1 MLLRPSDP
9 PTLRTSDPM
18 KLIDTHC
25 HVHFN
30 AYKHDM
36 DEVIER
42 TLSKGVFMITVGTQS
57 TTSANGLAVA
67 QKHDGMWAT
76 VGLHPNHL
84 CEQEFLDTQESE
96 ESKESE
102 VSEDVEIFVS
112 KIKTRCETFD
122 HAYYLGLAR
131 HPKCVAIGEC
141 GLDYYRLPSNVDREE
156 VIAKQK
162 ATVRAHFDLADEVG
176 LPVVIHCRDAHADQ
190 LAIVREYVSAGKL
203 QRRGVVHCFT
213 GTLEEAQAYIE
224 LGLLISFTG
233 VITFPPRKTDGLIS
247 PLQKVVRDLPLE
259 YMMIET
265 DAPYLTPIPHRGE
278 RNEPWMVEFVA
289 QKISELKHISVEEV
303 SRVTTE
309 NAKRLFAI

>member
-1 MLLRPSDP
+1 MRFV
-9 PTLRTSDPM
+9 
-18 KLIDTHC
+18 DTHC

-30 AYKHDM
+30 AYKDDM
-36 DEVIER
+36 NEVIER
-42 TLSKGVFMITVGTQS
+42 TLAKGVFMITVGTQS
-57 TTSANGLAVA
+57 TTSANGLKVA
-67 QKHDGMWAT
+67 ESHEGMWAT

-84 CEQEFLDTQESE
+84 CEQEFFDDDELPPE
-96 ESKESE
+96 ES
-102 VSEDVEIFVS
+102 VTP

-122 HAYYLGLAR
+122 HAYYLNLAR

-141 GLDYYRLPSNVDREE
+141 GLDYYRLPENVDRNE

-162 ATVRAHFDLADEVG
+162 ATVREHFDLAHEAG

-190 LAIVREYVSAGKL
+190 IAIIREYVEAGKL

-213 GTLEEAQAYIE
+213 GTMEEASAYVE
-224 LGLLISFTG
+224 LGFLISFTG
-233 VITFPPRKTDGLIS
+233 VITFPPRKADGPIS

-259 YMMIET
+259 HMMIET
-265 DAPYLTPIPHRGE
+265 DSPYLTPVPHRGE

-289 QKISELKHISVEEV
+289 AKVSELKGVSVDEV
-303 SRVTTE
+303 ARVTTE